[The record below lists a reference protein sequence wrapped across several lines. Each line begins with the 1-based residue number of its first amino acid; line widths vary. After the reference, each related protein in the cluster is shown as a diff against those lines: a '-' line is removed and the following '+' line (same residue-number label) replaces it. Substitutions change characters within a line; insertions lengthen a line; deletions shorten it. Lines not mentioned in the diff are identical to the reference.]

1 MYVFVPILM
10 VFIAVVTSAPR
21 CSKDRQP
28 DTKDCIVSYMADS
41 VDDIEST
48 VNSSQSSTTGSIT
61 SKGTGTEADVST
73 ASTTFKC
80 GNHKHD
86 NCLKGKINCSEE
98 EEDGKSEGDSTDATV
113 DYDVSNYNSKSGR
126 SDSESESDRRDG
138 NKDVNSSIRRR
149 KRSTSNSSK
158 RSTSE
163 RKRST
168 TEVVRRS
175 KSQLYVQGETETTDG
190 DGLLVR
196 PPIGSYRPT
205 EEHNYS
211 SEAFARSARRSIQLA
226 RGSANNTG
234 RSDRNDDSK
243 GKDQRTEPDKNETTT
258 HGEGTDRYS
267 DSSDECEKSNTQS
280 DFLVGQEIEVITS
293 TMKRKID
300 GSPYTEEEIIN
311 AAVKRRQNQT
321 WRRVSIDG
329 RQTFVLFDD
338 DTKQF
343 ITIPLKLYRN
353 ADGTYCAQNCH
364 CERCTPHE
372 GVIPK
377 QLCEWNCTC
386 EHCLQPEHKEKESIN
401 GSTIRKLLDSQ
412 QVWMSVNINGDPT
425 VLLYNWAGTL
435 VQTIPM
441 MKEPTESG
449 YVCPKYC
456 ACPEWHS
463 DKMILERT
471 STPNGEECMEITT
484 QEDFE
489 KAETN
494 WAIMTSR
501 LIEAS
506 ERLGLKHRL
515 CCKFTDDEMLLRRDE
530 DEQEKY
536 PDRWQQ
542 LCCRWIRRRDAS
554 PNSQPETP
562 IDSDGED
569 ISQIR
574 QMKERQQSL
583 IEELA
588 ETEARVK
595 EQFGTKNEQDDDS
608 SSMNTMDWEDGKSL
622 TGPRRRL
629 SRIPVRLEPSTG
641 KKNSI
646 KLMQNVHQSPAKLEP
661 LQKPRRSQRILDKE
675 LMYCA
680 SRICQLKKN
689 KDRDDMIHHM
699 KVLRKYQ
706 ELKDKEREVIDKD

>member
-1 MYVFVPILM
+1 MVFV
-10 VFIAVVTSAPR
+10 VVVTSAPR
-21 CSKDRQP
+21 CYKDRQP
-28 DTKDCIVSYMADS
+28 DAKDCILSYMADTVS
-41 VDDIEST
+41 DIEST

-61 SKGTGTEADVST
+61 SKGTGSEADVSS

-98 EEDGKSEGDSTDATV
+98 DEVEDGNSEGDSTDATV
-113 DYDVSNYNSKSGR
+113 DYDVSNYNSIGGR
-126 SDSESESDRRDG
+126 SHSESESYRRDG
-138 NKDVNSSIRRR
+138 NKDADTSIRRR
-149 KRSTSNSSK
+149 KRSQSNSSK
-158 RSTSE
+158 HSTSRREEPIKEDLRRSHYRSTPE
-163 RKRST
+163 
-168 TEVVRRS
+168 
-175 KSQLYVQGETETTDG
+175 ETSETTDG
-190 DGLLVR
+190 NGLLVR
-196 PPIGSYRPT
+196 PPIGSYRAT

-226 RGSANNTG
+226 RNATNKTG
-234 RSDRNDDSK
+234 RTDRDDESK
-243 GKDQRTEPDKNETTT
+243 GKSQRTDSEQNETIT
-258 HGEGTDRYS
+258 HGERTDRHS
-267 DSSDECEKSNTQS
+267 NGSDECEESNTQS
-280 DFLVGQEIEVITS
+280 DFLVGQELEVVTS
-293 TMKRKID
+293 TLEKKAD
-300 GSPYTEEEIIN
+300 GSPYTEEEIIDKT
-311 AAVKRRQNQT
+311 VKRKSNQT

-353 ADGTYCAQNCH
+353 IDGTYCAQNCH

-386 EHCLQPEHKEKESIN
+386 EHCLEPQQKEQEKIN

-412 QVWMSVNINGDPT
+412 QVWMSANINGDPT

-441 MKEPTESG
+441 MKEPTKSG

-456 ACPEWHS
+456 SCPEWHS
-463 DKMILERT
+463 NDVIPIAT
-471 STPNGEECMEITT
+471 STPVTEECMEIAT

-489 KAETN
+489 KAETD

-506 ERLGLKHRL
+506 ERLGLGHRL

-530 DEQEKY
+530 DEQDKH

-569 ISQIR
+569 IAQIR
-574 QMKERQQSL
+574 QMKKRQQSL

-608 SSMNTMDWEDGKSL
+608 SLMNTMDWEDGKSS
-622 TGPRRRL
+622 TGPGRRL
-629 SRIPVRLEPSTG
+629 SRIPVRLESSTG
-641 KKNSI
+641 KKSSMR
-646 KLMQNVHQSPAKLEP
+646 LMQNVHQTPARLEP
-661 LQKPRRSQRILDKE
+661 LQKPRRSQRILDRE

-706 ELKDKEREVIDKD
+706 QLKDKEKEVIDKD